1 MYRYQWNNSKPLL
14 VTLNQTVQWEA
25 RTKKSIFEPQST
37 VQCTVQAAAS
47 QLQIVGNHLLFI
59 RIHESVARCN
69 KHETFIR

>member
-37 VQCTVQAAAS
+37 VQCTVQAAAG

-59 RIHESVARCN
+59 RIAAWPR
-69 KHETFIR
+69 KHA